1 MKGRA
6 MQNAES
12 IRPNTSPV
20 QPSAPSG
27 RLVGAVLIAGA
38 TLLAQAALGN
48 EPASRND
55 PNAPYAGSQPAVQLP
70 QNHQN
75 AQTFPARGHQGA
87 AGWTGLK
94 IAPGTAMTL
103 IFGSDPYHD
112 GAALAAVLRGL
123 EVGDV
128 LRIERTEAGVRLRRQ
143 GDRTGSAYDDLEFD
157 HQPWEQEP

>member
-27 RLVGAVLIAGA
+27 RLVGAALIAGA

-48 EPASRND
+48 EPGSRND

-70 QNHQN
+70 QNHHN
-75 AQTFPARGHQGA
+75 AQTFPARGHRGPF
-87 AGWTGLK
+87 GWTGLK
-94 IAPGTAMTL
+94 LAPGMAMTL

-123 EVGDV
+123 EVGEV
-128 LRIERTEAGVRLRRQ
+128 LRIERTEAGARLLRQ
-143 GDRTGSAYDDLEFD
+143 GARTGSAYDDLEFD